1 MKIIYKYYYLFSITL
16 LLYLLTILKYEINCM
31 EEMQEGKGHF
41 FVWIIRGYTSLS
53 YQVDAL
59 KLFFDFS
66 ISFAIVFFIS
76 FFIKFQIHQ
85 YIKAV
90 ISIISFFVILGLIS
104 FLFISEVYIEKI
116 NCHTIYSSFSIGW

>member
-1 MKIIYKYYYLFSITL
+1 
-16 LLYLLTILKYEINCM
+16 M

-66 ISFAIVFFIS
+66 ILFAIA
-76 FFIKFQIHQ
+76 FFIKFQVHQ
-85 YIKAV
+85 YIKAA
-90 ISIISFFVILGLIS
+90 ISIISFF
-104 FLFISEVYIEKI
+104 
-116 NCHTIYSSFSIGW
+116 CYS